1 MSSECDMMGRSGF
14 VNIIVFC
21 RDASSKK
28 FSKMNPY
35 NLKKINQDKLVEEI
49 SAQFEVTILKPLH
62 REQKDTLKSSLKDNL
77 DYILQE
83 TEKLYNSI
91 IEEKLIKR
99 HNALLNHRGFS
110 ALSAYIEAHEPK
122 RVKEIFEKIV
132 LAENASLQGK
142 EAEAIGL
149 SWQDYFDSAYGEFWR
164 NLKKLLPE
172 GPHSEF
178 YKKRVSDRK
187 NKQHA
192 RTQNQRKSDKVN
204 IKPARDAA
212 KSPSPKKRAASQ
224 TKPDSSKPQ
233 EDYKKVEPVETVTE
247 IQTPS
252 ISQIK
257 QEFTPSPTPTPRTR
271 LKYEDLNST
280 KTNPNMT
287 ATSIETSKPSARER
301 PLPKEKI
308 SGIPNAILDEQS
320 NPVEA
325 TEVRKPDPPKPTH
338 EPPKPK
344 KNLLEQMQELSKSKI
359 EKAQVS
365 KTEISYPPIFTKK
378 SWKKYWSNSD
388 STKGSGWDQ
397 FFWNCNSIG
406 KSYLMK
412 DKNRDKLQRE
422 YDVNQDFA
430 VANPGRNSL
439 RVLLFDGVSQSRAPR
454 QWAECLAET
463 YIKNRLS
470 ISKLKSH
477 AEDLEEWHTTSREMW
492 DKWIEDHYLPQR
504 QHLPEWRL
512 KNEKNRSY
520 TTFLAI
526 EIDSKMVRIANIGD
540 SAIFCKFK
548 SGAIRHLPT
557 TYNHLLRPKNI
568 STIKLYNQD
577 DIEFYEFKVDSLESL
592 LACTDSIADY
602 IFDEDEKSMR
612 MKYDQCIKELS
623 TKGDKFEF
631 ISKMIALGPSK
642 GGWLEDDVTF
652 FSLVRNESNKSI
664 DGSLENIQKKNNDTG
679 GESE

>member
-1 MSSECDMMGRSGF
+1 MAQLGIQA
-14 VNIIVFC
+14 IIWFCERPPKVF
-21 RDASSKK
+21 A
-28 FSKMNPY
+28 KMNHY
-35 NLKKINQDKLVEEI
+35 KLKKLNQDKLVEELC
-49 SAQFEVTILKPLH
+49 AQFEQTILQPLH
-62 REQKDTLKSSLKDNL
+62 REQQDTMQSSLKNNL
-77 DYILQE
+77 
-83 TEKLYNSI
+83 NSMLKEI
-91 IEEKLIKR
+91 KALFDSLLVGEKLITR
-99 HNALLNHRGFS
+99 HNTVLEHLKFS
-110 ALSAYIEAHEPK
+110 ALSAIIEAHDPK

-142 EAEAIGL
+142 EAEAIGF
-149 SWQDYFDSAYGEFWR
+149 SWQDYFDFAYGEFWR
-164 NLKKLLPE
+164 DLKKLLPE

-178 YKKRVSDRK
+178 YKNRVSDRK

-192 RTQNQRKSDKVN
+192 RTQNQRKSDKEN
-204 IKPARDAA
+204 IKPTRDAA
-212 KSPSPKKRAASQ
+212 KSPSPQKRVASQ

-257 QEFTPSPTPTPRTR
+257 QEFTPSPTPTPRPR
-271 LKYEDLNST
+271 LKNEDSNAT

-287 ATSIETSKPSARER
+287 VTSLETSKPSAGER

-308 SGIPNAILDEQS
+308 SEIPNAILDEQS
-320 NPVEA
+320 NPEP
-325 TEVRKPDPPKPTH
+325 RQSDPPKPTH

-388 STKGSGWDQ
+388 SAKGCDWNQ

-463 YIKNRLS
+463 YIENRLS

-477 AEDLEEWHTTSREMW
+477 SEDLEEWHTTSREKW
-492 DKWIEDHYLPQR
+492 DKWIDDHYLPQR

-526 EIDSKMVRIANIGD
+526 EIDSKMVRFANIGD

-577 DIEFYEFKVDSLESL
+577 EIEFYEFNVDSLESL

-602 IFDEDEKSMR
+602 IFDEDEKSMG

-664 DGSLENIQKKNNDTG
+664 DDSLEKTHKKNNDTG